1 MDAVRLLIHAPGAPG
16 LRWFGLGPDLIPTRG
31 LWKLQRLLDQH
42 TFWAQGRSL
51 NGLRRMLAGSAAVVS
66 LWRGKRLVGFARAS
80 SDGVFRAVLWDVVIP
95 EDLQGQG
102 LGRQL
107 VEALINTP
115 PLRKVERTYLM
126 TTNSAGF
133 YQQLGFELVENQ
145 RMLRRAAPPS
155 GCPSRSPAGRSSSP
169 GCS

>member
-1 MDAVRLLIHAPGAPG
+1 MDAICLLIHAPGAPG
-16 LRWFGLGPDLIPTRG
+16 LRWLGLGPGLRPSRG

-42 TFWAQGRSL
+42 AFWAQGRSL
-51 NGLRRMLAGSAAVVS
+51 SDLRRMLAGSAAVVS
-66 LWRGKRLVGFARAS
+66 LWRGRRLVGFGRAS

-107 VEALINTP
+107 VEALLNTP
-115 PLRKVERTYLM
+115 QLQGVERVYLM

-133 YQQLGFELVENQ
+133 YEQLGFQRVEGQ
-145 RMLRRAAPPS
+145 QLLLR
-155 GCPSRSPAGRSSSP
+155 GR
-169 GCS
+169 

>member
-1 MDAVRLLIHAPGAPG
+1 MECVRLLIHAPGAPG
-16 LRWFGLGPDLIPTRG
+16 LRWLGLGPGLRPTRG

-42 TFWAQGRSL
+42 TFWARGRSRTQ
-51 NGLRRMLAGSAAVVS
+51 LRRMLAGSAAVVS
-66 LWRGKRLVGFARAS
+66 LWRGKRLVGFGRAS

-107 VEALINTP
+107 VEALLKSP
-115 PLRKVERTYLM
+115 QLQGVERIYLM

-133 YQQLGFELVENQ
+133 YEQLGF
-145 RMLRRAAPPS
+145 RGAAPQELLVKPH
-155 GCPSRSPAGRSSSP
+155 
-169 GCS
+169 